1 MGAFL
6 AGLITVAQ
14 IAVYLIS
21 GYLAWVYTHPTGFLG
36 FMAFLLLWAFNAVL
50 GHYMVAFVGA
60 VLVGMFSQ
68 K

>member
-21 GYLAWVYTHPTGFLG
+21 GYLAWQYIEPTGFLG
-36 FMAFLLLWAFNAVL
+36 FIAFLLLWSVNAVL
-50 GHYMVAFVGA
+50 GHYIVAFVGA